1 MDGTDINSLTYGTY
15 TTGGTSEKIYEIV
28 TTYETDDLSTLRF
41 TQSADVVTIVHSD
54 YVPRELTRSGD
65 TNWSIDDKD
74 FEPAQPAPTNLT
86 GSAGSAATWVVTAV
100 NEENFEESL
109 ASNSFTGAATPNTLS
124 WTAATGASQYNVY
137 KIQNGIYGLVGVAGS
152 TSFADSGI
160 TPDLTINPPT
170 ARNPFSGA
178 GNFPST
184 VAYIQQR
191 LSFANTDNDP
201 EKVWMSRVGKFGNF
215 TKSPSL
221 QDDDAV
227 DFIIAGAQVNEV
239 RHLFDLGRLI
249 AFTSSSNYLIS
260 GDASGIITP
269 TDINLRQQEYYGA
282 NNLSPIGVG
291 SSGLYVQSQGSI
303 IRDLNY
309 NFNRDGYD
317 GNDLTI
323 FSNHLFDNYNLT
335 DWAYQGI
342 HHSIVWVVRNDGM
355 LLGMTYVPDQQLIAW
370 HRHDTDGTFENVTS
384 VPEGTEDFVYFIVN
398 RTINGRT
405 VRYIERMKTR
415 LVDPENTDDL
425 VFMDS
430 ALTYDGRNTTATSMT
445 LSGGTTWSHE
455 ETLTLTASASFFT
468 SSDVGNEIQ
477 LTGAD
482 GGYIFFKI
490 FGFTSDMIV
499 TGKSHKT
506 VPTDLRTTA
515 TTEWTRAVDQVG
527 QLWHLEGKNVSVLG
541 DSYVVAN
548 PNNPEYT
555 IVTVTNGIA
564 TLDRPYGVI
573 HVGLPYVSDLQTLD
587 IETAQSETLS
597 DKHKLVSG
605 VSMHIE
611 QSRGIWV
618 GGREPQESTLD
629 GLFELKLRENETY
642 EEPVNLTTDVVDIEI
657 DSEWNSNGR
666 IFVRQIDPLPMTIL
680 SVVPSG
686 LIPIRS

>member
-1 MDGTDINSLTYGTY
+1 
-15 TTGGTSEKIYEIV
+15 
-28 TTYETDDLSTLRF
+28 
-41 TQSADVVTIVHSD
+41 
-54 YVPRELTRSGD
+54 
-65 TNWSIDDKD
+65 
-74 FEPAQPAPTNLT
+74 
-86 GSAGSAATWVVTAV
+86 
-100 NEENFEESL
+100 
-109 ASNSFTGAATPNTLS
+109 
-124 WTAATGASQYNVY
+124 
-137 KIQNGIYGLVGVAGS
+137 
-152 TSFADSGI
+152 
-160 TPDLTINPPT
+160 
-170 ARNPFSGA
+170 
-178 GNFPST
+178 
-184 VAYIQQR
+184 
-191 LSFANTDNDP
+191 
-201 EKVWMSRVGKFGNF
+201 
-215 TKSPSL
+215 
-221 QDDDAV
+221 
-227 DFIIAGAQVNEV
+227 
-239 RHLFDLGRLI
+239 
-249 AFTSSSNYLIS
+249 
-260 GDASGIITP
+260 
-269 TDINLRQQEYYGA
+269 
-282 NNLSPIGVG
+282 
-291 SSGLYVQSQGSI
+291 
-303 IRDLNY
+303 
-309 NFNRDGYD
+309 
-317 GNDLTI
+317 
-323 FSNHLFDNYNLT
+323 
-335 DWAYQGI
+335 
-342 HHSIVWVVRNDGM
+342 
-355 LLGMTYVPDQQLIAW
+355 
-370 HRHDTDGTFENVTS
+370 
-384 VPEGTEDFVYFIVN
+384 
-398 RTINGRT
+398 
-405 VRYIERMKTR
+405 
-415 LVDPENTDDL
+415 
-425 VFMDS
+425 MDS